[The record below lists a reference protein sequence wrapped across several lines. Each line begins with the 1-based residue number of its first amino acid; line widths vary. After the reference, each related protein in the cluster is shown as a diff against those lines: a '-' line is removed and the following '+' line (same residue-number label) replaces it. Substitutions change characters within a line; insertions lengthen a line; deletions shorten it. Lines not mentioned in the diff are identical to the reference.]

1 MRAARLLLTATVA
14 GCSWL
19 AAAADAT
26 AAEYG
31 FTSYLLGGNAFGAG
45 VTPPP
50 GTYVTE
56 AIGFYS
62 ANIGT
67 TVSFG
72 GVTLNP
78 GGKVEVFNAQTNI
91 LYVPERKVFGGNLG
105 LSVTV
110 PVGHN
115 DTEATLGGPFG
126 LSRSVDG
133 WGLGDVV
140 PKIQLGWQHGDF
152 AHTIYVLAVTPTG
165 RWDPGF
171 SPIIGLHRPG
181 IDTGW
186 AFTWTDKTK
195 KLQVNGATGFT
206 FNFENTATDYKSG
219 NEFHFEWAI
228 GLEFAPGLL
237 IGVVGYDYRQL
248 TGDTGS
254 GASLG
259 PFRGRVDAI
268 GPGLTY
274 TTLLGQTPFILNV
287 RHYHEFNASNHW
299 EGSSTILSGTIRY

>member
-1 MRAARLLLTATVA
+1 MRAARFLLMATVA

-19 AAAADAT
+19 VAATGARAT
-26 AAEYG
+26 EYG
-31 FTSYLLGGNAFGAG
+31 FSTYGLGGNAFGAG

-50 GTYVTE
+50 GTYLTE
-56 AIGFYS
+56 ATAFYS
-62 ANIGT
+62 ASIGA
-67 TVSFG
+67 TVNFG
-72 GVTLNP
+72 NVTLNP
-78 GGKVEVFNAQTNI
+78 GAKVEAFSAATNI

-110 PVGHN
+110 PVGHV
-115 DTEATLGGPFG
+115 DIDATLGGPFG

-133 WGLGDVV
+133 WGLGDVL
-140 PKIQLGWQHGDF
+140 PKVQLGWQHGDF

-219 NEFHFEWAI
+219 NEFHFEWAV

-254 GASLG
+254 GARVG
-259 PFRGRVDAI
+259 PFKGSVDAI

-287 RHYHEFNASNHW
+287 RHYHEFNAQNRW
-299 EGSSTILSGTIRY
+299 EGNSTVLSGTIRY